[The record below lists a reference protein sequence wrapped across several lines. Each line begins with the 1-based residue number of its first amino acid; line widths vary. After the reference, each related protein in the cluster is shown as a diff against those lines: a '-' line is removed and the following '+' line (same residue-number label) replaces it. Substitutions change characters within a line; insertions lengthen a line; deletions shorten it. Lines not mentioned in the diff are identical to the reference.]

1 MKKFI
6 GNLLGNTLSAM
17 GIVLTD
23 AQLEQAEHITA
34 IVCMAVGLS
43 ITIISS
49 VVIPLVKWWK
59 NAKQDGK
66 IDDEEIKEGK
76 NILARLVNIIK
87 NFFNNK
93 NKKGD

>member
-1 MKKFI
+1 MKKFL
-6 GNLLGNTLSAM
+6 GNILGNTLSAL

-34 IVCMAVGLS
+34 IVCMAVGLA

-49 VVIPLVKWWK
+49 VIIPLVKWWK
-59 NAKQDGK
+59 DAKKDGK

-76 NILARLVNIIK
+76 NIFMRLIDIIK
-87 NFFNNK
+87 NFFNK
-93 NKKGD
+93 NKKGE